1 MMIQAE
7 IWRAALLMMRNYG
20 PEASAQA
27 AIRAAHCFVRGEANS
42 MLAWQRIVD
51 AIVVLDS
58 DQPIDGATIH

>member
-1 MMIQAE
+1 
-7 IWRAALLMMRNYG
+7 MMRNYG

-27 AIRAAHCFVRGEANS
+27 AIRAAHCFVRGEAS
-42 MLAWQRIVD
+42 GMLAWQQIVD